1 MELDLFD
8 EPKNQ
13 VAIDRIFF
21 SETRPM
27 SNFTS
32 PDVSTVDFFV
42 SGQGPEYMDLRRSRL
57 YVRAKV
63 VKADGTALDDTDTS
77 SIVNLPLQAMWAQM
91 DVYMNNKL
99 VSLNTSNYPWKAY
112 INTILTSGT
121 DEQKSQLQSQ
131 LFMKDSGDL
140 ASTDG
145 KNGANTGLILRRDF
159 IKNSREFEMEGPLFE
174 DIFSLDR
181 HLIQGVDL
189 YIKLYRSSD
198 QFFVISGED
207 TPAYKLQLLDCVYK
221 ACKIKVDPGII
232 VNHMKQIETK
242 PVRYYFQRTEV
253 KRNTINKDSREFIW
267 DNMFNIRPST
277 LVLGLI
283 SQESGNGTYD
293 TNPFCFNH
301 YNATDVG
308 LYVNGE
314 SVPARP
320 LKLDFGDN
328 RQYATAYANL
338 FEVCEKMN
346 RDAGL
351 AITREDYGK
360 GYTLY
365 AFPLDPKGLGDDYI
379 NLVKHGNVRAE
390 IKFKTGLPSA
400 VTCIAFGV
408 FDSFLEIDHSRN
420 VRYIQS

>member
-1 MELDLFD
+1 
-8 EPKNQ
+8 
-13 VAIDRIFF
+13 
-21 SETRPM
+21 M

-57 YVRAKV
+57 YVRAKL

-77 SIVNLPLQAMWAQM
+77 SIVNLPLQAMWTQM

-140 ASTDG
+140 ANTDG

-207 TPAYKLQLLDCVYK
+207 APAYKLQLLDCVYK

-293 TNPFCFNH
+293 SNPFCFNH

-308 LYVNGE
+308 LYVKGE

-379 NLVKHGNVRAE
+379 NFVKHGHVRVE

>member
-1 MELDLFD
+1 
-8 EPKNQ
+8 
-13 VAIDRIFF
+13 
-21 SETRPM
+21 M

-42 SGQGPEYMDLRRSRL
+42 SGQGPEYMDLKRSRL
-57 YVRAKV
+57 YVRAKLI
-63 VKADGTALDDTDTS
+63 KADGTTFDDEDTS
-77 SIVNLPLQAMWAQM
+77 SIVNLPLQAMWSQM

-112 INTILTSGT
+112 LKTILTSGT

-140 ASTDG
+140 ATTNG

-189 YIKLYRSSD
+189 YIKLYRSTD

-207 TPAYKLQLLDCVYK
+207 TSSYKLQLLDCVYK
-221 ACKIKVDPGII
+221 ACKIKVDPGVI
-232 VNHMKQIETK
+232 VNHLKQIETK

-267 DNMFNIRPST
+267 DNMFTLRPST

-283 SQESGNGTYD
+283 SQESGNGTYG
-293 TNPFCFNH
+293 TNPFFFNH

-328 RQYATAYANL
+328 RQYATAYTNL
-338 FEVCEKMN
+338 FEVCEKLN
-346 RDAGL
+346 KDVGL
-351 AITREDYGK
+351 TITREDFGK

-365 AFPLDPKGLGDDYI
+365 AFPLDPKGLGEDYI
-379 NLVKHGNVRAE
+379 NLVKHGNVRVE